1 MFGFNK
7 NVFGVAISFF
17 NGITLSVTPLK
28 CVSMNNQECKVR
40 SEIINIISKEPV
52 FFTLVLKQVNGVV
65 VVTISMI
72 HMQKCV
78 FLMLLKT

>member
-1 MFGFNK
+1 M
-7 NVFGVAISFF
+7 FGVAISFF
-17 NGITLSVTPLK
+17 NGITLSATPLK
-28 CVSMNNQECKVR
+28 CVSMSNQECKVR